1 MPSDD
6 RTRQTDDA
14 RQKLLEEIKKRA
26 EEAELRRL
34 EEEERSPSEPSA
46 RHRQQPPQPTS
57 PPVPAPGFVPPV
69 AQESDAR
76 LSRLREEFS
85 RMIDL
90 RDPVSA
96 SGILEDCRALN
107 IDTSEIT
114 AMRLM
119 LERLEEDLQQ
129 EALASPPEP
138 VQPAVS
144 EPIQPAASE
153 PVQPAEP
160 EPPNSPPVDSRQIAD
175 LLQQAEFNYQH
186 ERYAEAV
193 TILDSILAS
202 DPGNPDAQN
211 LRHAVERA
219 MELSERIASED
230 ARSRESRLAPPVPTT
245 PVPPPVSDAEVWGS
259 SVKPLDTMGFDTL
272 PEQEGPMPAPKPSM
286 GSRLLPKLAGI
297 GRFLKPVALVVL
309 VAVAAVGAYFLVRA
323 LSSTVVPTQTSILIL
338 PAVSTGGDPLFSQL
352 AEGYSD
358 DIIRKLGLVSD
369 LRIVAPVSA
378 SAAGSSSWSP
388 LQAAR
393 AVKAGLCLTWSMSMD
408 GSIIHIQQV
417 LYDSSSTNPIWSR
430 KYDVPAGGLS
440 MQRSE
445 ILGNL
450 LSAVS
455 VRPSEEEQVALHKIP
470 TTRTEAYDAYLRGRA
485 ILRHPDAYPMSGA
498 VFEFE
503 RAITLDSLFG
513 EAYAS
518 LGWARILAVES
529 GDTVVGNIDKAISCV
544 QRAVALGFRN
554 AEAFRT
560 WGAIELHERQFARAA
575 ERFDQAVQISPSD
588 AEARRRLAV
597 VQIIRGQLDQ
607 AIVSAQRALKDDP
620 LNVDSYTL
628 LGLLQEYSAIA
639 NADNKDDFAS
649 ALTTLRAGEK
659 YAKDPSDYGSTYL
672 APISWYL
679 QNADDAISILSDNLA
694 RSRQSFEGLYLLGR
708 TQQAAGRPKQEWL
721 NILSRSKAALQDRLK
736 GAPTN
741 PVLLSWLSLVD
752 TRLGE
757 FKDALTAS
765 KRALEQDSLNK
776 VVLYNVARMYA
787 LQRKGK
793 DATEFLRKAVDRDY
807 DLVALLDMDLFNLH
821 GEPEYLKAA
830 VR

>member
-1 MPSDD
+1 MPSIDP
-6 RTRQTDDA
+6 RQ
-14 RQKLLEEIKKRA
+14 
-26 EEAELRRL
+26 
-34 EEEERSPSEPSA
+34 
-46 RHRQQPPQPTS
+46 
-57 PPVPAPGFVPPV
+57 V
-69 AQESDAR
+69 AD
-76 LSRLREEFS
+76 F
-85 RMIDL
+85 
-90 RDPVSA
+90 
-96 SGILEDCRALN
+96 
-107 IDTSEIT
+107 
-114 AMRLM
+114 
-119 LERLEEDLQQ
+119 
-129 EALASPPEP
+129 
-138 VQPAVS
+138 
-144 EPIQPAASE
+144 
-153 PVQPAEP
+153 
-160 EPPNSPPVDSRQIAD
+160 
-175 LLQQAEFNYQH
+175 LQQAEFNYQH

-211 LRHAVERA
+211 LRRAVARA

-230 ARSRESRLAPPVPTT
+230 ARSRETRASATAPTAQPPAPPPA
-245 PVPPPVSDAEVWGS
+245 SDAEVWGS
-259 SVKPLDTMGFDTL
+259 SVKPFDTMGFDTL

-297 GRFLKPVALVVL
+297 GRFLKPIALVVL
-309 VAVAAVGAYFLVRA
+309 VAVVAVGAYFLVRA

-338 PAVSTGGDPLFSQL
+338 PAVSTGGDPQFSQL
-352 AEGYSD
+352 AEGFSD
-358 DIIRKLGLVSD
+358 DVTRKLGMVSD
-369 LRIVAPVSA
+369 LRIVAPA
-378 SAAGSSSWSP
+378 SAAAAGSTSWSP

-393 AVKAGLCLTWSMSMD
+393 AVKAGLCLTWSMSLD
-408 GSIIHIQQV
+408 ASIIHIQQE
-417 LYDSSSTNPIWSR
+417 LYDSTSAKPVWGK
-430 KYDVPAGGLS
+430 KYDVPVGGLS
-440 MQRSE
+440 MERSE

-470 TTRTEAYDAYLRGRA
+470 TTRTEAYDAFLRGRA
-485 ILRHPDAYPMSGA
+485 ILRHPDAYPMRSA

-518 LGWARILAVES
+518 LGWARILGLER
-529 GDTVVGNIDKAISCV
+529 GDTSVGDVDKAVYCV

-560 WGAIELHERQFARAA
+560 WGAIERQEHQFAKAT
-575 ERFDQAVQISPSD
+575 ERFDEAVQIAPSD

-607 AIVSAQRALKDDP
+607 AIASAQRALKDDP

-649 ALTTLRAGEK
+649 ALVTLRAGER
-659 YAKDPSDYGSTYL
+659 YAKDPSEYGSTYL

-694 RSRQSFEGLYLLGR
+694 RSRESFEGLYLLGR
-708 TQQAAGRPKQEWL
+708 TQQAAGRPKKEWL
-721 NILSRSKAALQDRLK
+721 DILTRSKAALQDRLK
-736 GAPTN
+736 EAPSS
-741 PVLLSWLSLVD
+741 PVLLSWLSLVE

-757 FKDALTAS
+757 FKVAITAS
-765 KRALEQDSLNK
+765 KRALEQDSLNT

-793 DATEFLRKAVDRDY
+793 DATEFLRKAVDREY

-821 GEPEYLKAA
+821 GESEYLKAA
-830 VR
+830 IR